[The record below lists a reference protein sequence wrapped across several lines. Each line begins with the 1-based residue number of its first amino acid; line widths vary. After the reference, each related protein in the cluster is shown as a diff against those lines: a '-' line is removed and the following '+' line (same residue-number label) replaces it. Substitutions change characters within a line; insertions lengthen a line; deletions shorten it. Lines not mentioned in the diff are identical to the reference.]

1 MSLPG
6 PVVARPIRI
15 AQAFVVF
22 ALLAKAWL
30 SVMAPPIGDEAYYW
44 LWGQRLDWSY
54 FDHPPLHA
62 WLLRA
67 MSLFGWN
74 TLALRLLTWLT
85 LAGSLWIS
93 WLWAKRLKPEDPAA
107 WWWPSVAVYLSTLLF
122 FLMSGIAFHDHLL
135 IFLCL
140 ATGHAFLVFAE
151 QWEDGRPNY
160 LALYGGAVL
169 LGLTVLTKYNGVL
182 LGIGVAL
189 FFIVHRPVRGVWRSP
204 HLYLAALLSV
214 AMQAPVVWW
223 NLQRGFVSYNFHF
236 SERWAGDFG
245 FRPVLALL
253 FLVTVLVV
261 MGPFVFGA
269 LFRMMRTPLGA
280 PFADRARVLALCV
293 LAVSTLAMLA
303 MSLFVRVFFYWNI
316 VAFALAMPLLAGWF
330 VRRWPYYAQLVLGVV
345 VIVGCV
351 VNFSIMPIG
360 NLAARYDWTISSTF
374 GWDRVAQRVE
384 VLKAEHDAGFVTVSV
399 YTTAAQLAFAMH
411 DAQVTSIS
419 PRHDQFDYWF
429 DPQAHLGENAIIV
442 ADSDNPVGYTA
453 QFFESVT
460 LLESVPY
467 DRFGMT
473 IYAPQIYLGTGF
485 RGLK

>member
-22 ALLAKAWL
+22 ALVWKLWL
-30 SVMAPPIGDEAYYW
+30 SVTAPPIGDEAYYW

-74 TLALRLLTWLT
+74 TVALRLLTWLT
-85 LAGSLWIS
+85 LAGSLWIF

-160 LALYGGAVL
+160 LALYGAAVL

-182 LGIGVAL
+182 LGIGIAL
-189 FFIVHRPVRGVWRSP
+189 FFIAHRPVRSVWRSP

-253 FLVTVLVV
+253 FVVTVLVV
-261 MGPFVFGA
+261 MAGA
-269 LFRMMRTPLGA
+269 ALLAPQIAPWDPARQMLVKRLRPPAWEARGLREHPLGTDHLGRDILSRIVYGGRISLGVGLSA
-280 PFADRARVLALCV
+280 VTLSAL
-293 LAVSTLAMLA
+293 
-303 MSLFVRVFFYWNI
+303 I
-316 VAFALAMPLLAGWF
+316 GVALGLLAGF
-330 VRRWPYYAQLVLGVV
+330 HGGRADALIMRDTRYYARPLE
-345 VIVGCV
+345 
-351 VNFSIMPIG
+351 P
-360 NLAARYDWTISSTF
+360 A
-374 GWDRVAQRVE
+374 GWRAQWVE
-384 VLKAEHDAGFVTVSV
+384 P
-399 YTTAAQLAFAMH
+399 TT
-411 DAQVTSIS
+411 
-419 PRHDQFDYWF
+419 
-429 DPQAHLGENAIIV
+429 
-442 ADSDNPVGYTA
+442 
-453 QFFESVT
+453 
-460 LLESVPY
+460 
-467 DRFGMT
+467 
-473 IYAPQIYLGTGF
+473 
-485 RGLK
+485 